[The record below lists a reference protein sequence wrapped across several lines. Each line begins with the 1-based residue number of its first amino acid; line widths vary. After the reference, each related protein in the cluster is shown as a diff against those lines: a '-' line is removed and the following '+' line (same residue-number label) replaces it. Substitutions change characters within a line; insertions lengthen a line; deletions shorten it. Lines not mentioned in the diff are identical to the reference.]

1 MVIRRIL
8 ILAGLLVTAA
18 CTAGTPTAATA
29 ADTRAHQDGG
39 LVLGSGNRSDS
50 TGTGQQS
57 TQGDGGLVLGS
68 GN

>member
-1 MVIRRIL
+1 MTRRIL
-8 ILAGLLVTAA
+8 PLAALLIAGA
-18 CTAGTPTAATA
+18 CTTSSPTAATA
-29 ADTRAHQDGG
+29 EGASASRDGG
-39 LVLGSGNRSDS
+39 LVLGSGNRSDT

>member
-1 MVIRRIL
+1 MTRRIPV
-8 ILAGLLVTAA
+8 LAALLVTGA
-18 CTAGTPTAATA
+18 CTAGTPTATTA
-29 ADTRAHQDGG
+29 EGARAHQDGG

-57 TQGDGGLVLGS
+57 TQEDGGLVLGS

>member
-1 MVIRRIL
+1 MTIRRIPL
-8 ILAGLLVTAA
+8 LAALVLAGA
-18 CTAGTPTAATA
+18 CADSTPTAPSA
-29 ADTRAHQDGG
+29 AEARAHQDGG

>member
-1 MVIRRIL
+1 MTRRIA
-8 ILAGLLVTAA
+8 ILATLFVAGA
-18 CTAGTPTAATA
+18 CTTSSPTAATA
-29 ADTRAHQDGG
+29 DDARASQDGG

-57 TQGDGGLVLGS
+57 TQGNGGLVLGS